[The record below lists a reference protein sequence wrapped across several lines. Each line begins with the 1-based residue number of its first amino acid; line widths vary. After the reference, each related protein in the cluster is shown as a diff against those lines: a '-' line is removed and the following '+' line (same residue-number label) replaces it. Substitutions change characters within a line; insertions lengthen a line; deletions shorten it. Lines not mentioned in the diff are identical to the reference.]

1 MVVTFKLMHKVWKCK
16 KKDLNVKYHITLKS
30 KTNQNQNKT
39 KTKKKTYLNPTI
51 YHVLQLNFLN
61 SITVLY
67 YKPLLVLWYT
77 LKKCYYK
84 NISFLFVFAYHVLKL
99 QITVE

>member
-16 KKDLNVKYHITLKS
+16 KKGLNVKYHITLKS
-30 KTNQNQNKT
+30 KTKQNQNE
-39 KTKKKTYLNPTI
+39 TKKNPYLSPTT
-51 YHVLQLNFLN
+51 YHVLQLNFLS

-77 LKKCYYK
+77 LKKNATTK
-84 NISFLFVFAYHVLKL
+84 TFLFSLFSPIMYLSYR
-99 QITVE
+99 

>member
-39 KTKKKTYLNPTI
+39 KTKKKKPYLNPTI

-77 LKKCYYK
+77 LKKM
-84 NISFLFVFAYHVLKL
+84 LL
-99 QITVE
+99 QKHFFSLCFCLSCT